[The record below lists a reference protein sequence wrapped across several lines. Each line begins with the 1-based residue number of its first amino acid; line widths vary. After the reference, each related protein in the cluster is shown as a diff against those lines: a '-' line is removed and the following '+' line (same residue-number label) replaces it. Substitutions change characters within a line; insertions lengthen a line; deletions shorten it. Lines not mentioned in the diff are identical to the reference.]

1 MKVLIACECSGVVR
15 DAFRAR
21 GHDAWSCDLLP
32 DVNGRNEFHFQR
44 YVQDIIGQ
52 GEWDLMIAHPPC
64 TRLANSG
71 VLRLYNLG
79 KKINGSDPLK
89 WTEMRAGAVFF
100 KTLWNA
106 PVERICVE
114 NPVMHGH
121 ARAAIGELPKS
132 QRIQPFQ
139 FGHPESK
146 ATMLWLKNLPPLV
159 PTNILTKPEC
169 GYWENQTPTGQ
180 NKLGPSP
187 TRAAKRAVTYKG
199 IAEAMAKQW
208 SDL

>member
-32 DVNGRNEFHFQR
+32 DVNGNGEFHFR
-44 YVQDIIGQ
+44 RDVLDCLDRV
-52 GEWDLMIAHPPC
+52 WDLMIAHPPC

-79 KKINGSDPLK
+79 KKINGIDPSK
-89 WTEMRAGAVFF
+89 WAEMRVGAALFRA
-100 KTLWNA
+100 LWNA
-106 PVERICVE
+106 PVVARICVE

-121 ARAAIGELPKS
+121 ARAAIGELPKP